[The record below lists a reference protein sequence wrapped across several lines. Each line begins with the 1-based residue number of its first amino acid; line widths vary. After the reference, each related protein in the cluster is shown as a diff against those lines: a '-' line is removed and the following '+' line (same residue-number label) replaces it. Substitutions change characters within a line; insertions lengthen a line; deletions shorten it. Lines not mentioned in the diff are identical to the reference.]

1 MNANRTKILSTA
13 ALIAI
18 LFIQIFWMWNTYNI
32 NARQLGKE
40 CDEIL
45 EEAIALELDKTNRCD
60 SFFESG
66 DTVAN
71 SNIYNSTL
79 SLYDAIYKKSH
90 QDANIDTLTIIADSI
105 IKAKKSPFRIAI
117 NKVNMKTGKVMEGK
131 NINSNIFPFLEEVKT
146 NILPVRL
153 DNSVGFQM
161 TITNGSI
168 YIFSHNWVLLLI
180 SILISIVIILSII
193 DQINYINEQE
203 RVRLLRE
210 DFSYA
215 MVHDMK
221 SPLTSII
228 MGTRYLHSG
237 VLEKKPEIKEKYFAI
252 VEDEAQHL
260 LALINRLLTISKLE
274 HGKLTIR
281 KTEVDLEEMIADVA
295 DKYEAKSSK
304 PIHITTDIAC
314 STALADEEYLKEA
327 ISNMVDNATKYSKD
341 EINIKISTS
350 EDDHHIYIKV
360 YDEGIG
366 IAKSEL
372 KTIFNRY
379 ERAAEHEKNPQKT
392 RGGFG
397 IGLNY
402 VLQVIQA
409 HGGKISVKSE
419 KGKYSEFTISL
430 PKYLTIKTLAQM
442 AL

>member
-1 MNANRTKILSTA
+1 MKTIRTKVLSII
-13 ALIAI
+13 ALIAV
-18 LFIQIFWMWNTYNI
+18 LFMLLFWMLNT
-32 NARQLGKE
+32 
-40 CDEIL
+40 
-45 EEAIALELDKTNRCD
+45 
-60 SFFESG
+60 FEM
-66 DTVAN
+66 TVHQMGYDD
-71 SNIYNSTL
+71 IWTL
-79 SLYDAIYKKSH
+79 SP
-90 QDANIDTLTIIADSI
+90 NV
-105 IKAKKSPFRIAI
+105 RIEA
-117 NKVNMKTGKVMEGK
+117 
-131 NINSNIFPFLEEVKT
+131 
-146 NILPVRL
+146 
-153 DNSVGFQM
+153 
-161 TITNGSI
+161 
-168 YIFSHNWVLLLI
+168 LLI
-180 SILISIVIILSII
+180 AFEQSKITLFSSILTTMVIVLSII
-193 DQINYINEQE
+193 DQINYIDEQE
-203 RVRLLRE
+203 RVKLLRE

-237 VLEKKPEIKEKYFAI
+237 VLEKKPDIKEKYFTI

-274 HGKLTIR
+274 HGKLTIH
-281 KTEVDLEEMIADVA
+281 KAEVDLASMITDVT

-304 PIHITTDIAC
+304 PIHITTHIAC
-314 STALADEEYLKEA
+314 STVLADEEYLKEA
-327 ISNMVDNATKYSKD
+327 ISNIVDNATKYSKD
-341 EINIKISTS
+341 EINIQISTF
-350 EDDHHIYIKV
+350 EDEKHIYIKV

-379 ERAAEHEKNPQKT
+379 ERATEHEKNPQKT

-430 PKYLTIKTLAQM
+430 PK
-442 AL
+442 

>member
-18 LFIQIFWMWNTYNI
+18 LLIQMFWMWNTYNI
-32 NARQLGKE
+32 NARKLGKE

-117 NKVNMKTGKVMEGK
+117 NKVNMKTGKVIEGK

-153 DNSVGFQM
+153 DYSVGFQM

-168 YIFSHNWVLLLI
+168 YIIRHNWVLLLI
-180 SILISIVIILSII
+180 SILISIVIILSLI
-193 DQINYINEQE
+193 DQINYIDEQE

-228 MGTRYLHSG
+228 MGTKYLHSG
-237 VLEKKPEIKEKYFAI
+237 VLEKKPEIKEKYFCI

-274 HGKLTIR
+274 HGKLHIQ
-281 KTEVDLEEMIADVA
+281 KAEVNLEAMIEDVV
-295 DKYEAKSSK
+295 DKYKAKSAK
-304 PIHITTDIAC
+304 PIHITTRFGAT
-314 STALADEEYLKEA
+314 STLADEEYLKEA
-327 ISNMVDNATKYSKD
+327 ISNLVDNATKYSKE
-341 EINIKISTS
+341 EINIEISTL
-350 EDDHHIYIKV
+350 EDDRNVYIKV
-360 YDEGIG
+360 FDEGIG

-372 KTIFNRY
+372 KTIFNRF
-379 ERAAEHEKNPQKT
+379 ERAAEHEKNARKT

-402 VLQVIQA
+402 VLQVINA

-419 KGKYSEFTISL
+419 KDKWSEFTISL
-430 PKYLTIKTLAQM
+430 PK
-442 AL
+442 

>member
-18 LFIQIFWMWNTYNI
+18 LLIQMFWMWNTYNI

-40 CDEIL
+40 YDEIL
-45 EEAIALELDKTNRCD
+45 KKTIALELDKTNRCD

-66 DTVAN
+66 DTVAY

-105 IKAKKSPFRIAI
+105 IKAEKLPFRIDI
-117 NKVNMKTGKVMEGK
+117 NKVNMKTGKVIEGK

-153 DNSVGFQM
+153 DYSVGFQM

-168 YIFSHNWVLLLI
+168 YIIRHNWVLLLI
-180 SILISIVIILSII
+180 SILISIVIILSLI
-193 DQINYINEQE
+193 DQINYIDEQE

-228 MGTRYLHSG
+228 MGTKYLHSG
-237 VLEKKPEIKEKYFAI
+237 VLEKKPEIKEKYFCI

-274 HGKLTIR
+274 HGKLHIQ
-281 KTEVDLEEMIADVA
+281 KAEVNLETMIDDVA
-295 DKYEAKSSK
+295 DKYKAKSAK
-304 PIHITTDIAC
+304 PIHITTHIRAT
-314 STALADEEYLKEA
+314 TALADEEYLKEA
-327 ISNMVDNATKYSKD
+327 ISNLVDNATKYSKE
-341 EINIKISTS
+341 EINIQISTL
-350 EDDHHIYIKV
+350 ENDKNVYINV
-360 YDEGIG
+360 FDEGIG

-372 KTIFNRY
+372 KTIFNRF
-379 ERAAEHEKNPQKT
+379 ERAAEHERDARKT

-402 VLQVIQA
+402 VLQVINA

-419 KGKYSEFTISL
+419 KDKWSEFTISL
-430 PKYLTIKTLAQM
+430 PKY
-442 AL
+442 

>member
-18 LFIQIFWMWNTYNI
+18 LLIQMCWMWNTYNI
-32 NARQLGKE
+32 NARKLGKE

-117 NKVNMKTGKVMEGK
+117 NKVNMKTGKVIEGK

-153 DNSVGFQM
+153 DYSVGFQM

-168 YIFSHNWVLLLI
+168 YIIRHNWVLLLI
-180 SILISIVIILSII
+180 SILISIVIILSLI
-193 DQINYINEQE
+193 DQINYIDEQE

-228 MGTRYLHSG
+228 MGTKYLHSG
-237 VLEKKPEIKEKYFAI
+237 VLEKKPEMKEKYFCI

-274 HGKLTIR
+274 HGKLHIQ
-281 KTEVDLEEMIADVA
+281 KAEVNLETMIEDVV
-295 DKYEAKSSK
+295 DKYKAKSAK
-304 PIHITTDIAC
+304 PIHITTRFGTT
-314 STALADEEYLKEA
+314 SALADEEYLKEA
-327 ISNMVDNATKYSKD
+327 ISNLVDNATKYSKE
-341 EINIKISTS
+341 EINIQISTL
-350 EDDHHIYIKV
+350 ENDKNVYINV
-360 YDEGIG
+360 FDEGIG

-372 KTIFNRY
+372 KTIFNRF
-379 ERAAEHEKNPQKT
+379 ERAAEHERDARKT

-402 VLQVIQA
+402 VLQVINA
-409 HGGKISVKSE
+409 HGGRISVKSE
-419 KGKYSEFTISL
+419 KDKWSEFTISL
-430 PKYLTIKTLAQM
+430 PKY
-442 AL
+442 

>member
-18 LFIQIFWMWNTYNI
+18 LLIQMFWMWNTYNI
-32 NARQLGKE
+32 NARKLGKE

-105 IKAKKSPFRIAI
+105 IKAEKSPFRIAI
-117 NKVNMKTGKVMEGK
+117 NKVNMKTGKVIEGK

-153 DNSVGFQM
+153 DYSVGFQM

-168 YIFSHNWVLLLI
+168 YIIRHNWVLLLI
-180 SILISIVIILSII
+180 SILISIVIILSLI
-193 DQINYINEQE
+193 DQINYIDEQE

-228 MGTRYLHSG
+228 MGTKYLHSG
-237 VLEKKPEIKEKYFAI
+237 VLEKKPEMKEKYFCI

-274 HGKLTIR
+274 HGKLHIQ
-281 KTEVDLEEMIADVA
+281 KAEVNLETMIDDVA
-295 DKYEAKSSK
+295 DKYKAKSAK
-304 PIHITTDIAC
+304 PIHITTHIRAT
-314 STALADEEYLKEA
+314 TALADEEYLKEA
-327 ISNMVDNATKYSKD
+327 ISNLVDNATKYSKE
-341 EINIKISTS
+341 EINIQISTL
-350 EDDHHIYIKV
+350 ENDKNVYIKV
-360 YDEGIG
+360 FDEGIG
-366 IAKSEL
+366 IAKSEQ
-372 KTIFNRY
+372 KNIFNRF
-379 ERAAEHEKNPQKT
+379 ERAAEHERDARKT

-402 VLQVIQA
+402 VLQVINA
-409 HGGKISVKSE
+409 HGGRISVKSE
-419 KGKYSEFTISL
+419 KDKWSEFTISL
-430 PKYLTIKTLAQM
+430 PKY
-442 AL
+442 

>member
-18 LFIQIFWMWNTYNI
+18 LLIQMFWMWNTYNI

-40 CDEIL
+40 YDEIL
-45 EEAIALELDKTNRCD
+45 KKTIALELDKTNRCD

-66 DTVAN
+66 DTVAY

-105 IKAKKSPFRIAI
+105 IKAEKLTFRIAI
-117 NKVNMKTGKVMEGK
+117 NKVNMKTGKVIEGK

-153 DNSVGFQM
+153 DYSVGFQM

-168 YIFSHNWVLLLI
+168 YIIRHNWVLLLI
-180 SILISIVIILSII
+180 SILISIVIILSLI
-193 DQINYINEQE
+193 DQINYIDEQE

-228 MGTRYLHSG
+228 MGTKYLHSG
-237 VLEKKPEIKEKYFAI
+237 VLEKKPEMKEKYFCI

-274 HGKLTIR
+274 HGKLHIQ
-281 KTEVDLEEMIADVA
+281 KAEVNLEAMIEDVV
-295 DKYEAKSSK
+295 DKYKAKSAK
-304 PIHITTDIAC
+304 PIHITTRFGAT
-314 STALADEEYLKEA
+314 SALADEEYLKEA
-327 ISNMVDNATKYSKD
+327 ISNLVDNATKYSKE
-341 EINIKISTS
+341 EINIQISTL
-350 EDDHHIYIKV
+350 EDDKNVYIKV
-360 YDEGIG
+360 FDEGIG

-372 KTIFNRY
+372 KTIFNRF
-379 ERAAEHEKNPQKT
+379 ERAAEHEKDARKT

-402 VLQVIQA
+402 VLQVINA

-419 KGKYSEFTISL
+419 KDKWSEFTISL
-430 PKYLTIKTLAQM
+430 PK
-442 AL
+442 

>member
-1 MNANRTKILSTA
+1 MNANRTKILSTT

-18 LFIQIFWMWNTYNI
+18 LLIQMFWMWNTYNI

-40 CDEIL
+40 CNEIL
-45 EEAIALELDKTNRCD
+45 EKAIALELDKTNRCD

-66 DTVAN
+66 DTIAS
-71 SNIYNSTL
+71 SNIYNPTL

-90 QDANIDTLTIIADSI
+90 QDANTDILTNIADSI
-105 IKAKKSPFRIAI
+105 FKAEKLPFRAAI

-146 NILPVRL
+146 NIQPVRL

-168 YIFSHNWVLLLI
+168 YIFRHNWVLLLI
-180 SILISIVIILSII
+180 SILISIVIILSLI
-193 DQINYINEQE
+193 DQINYIDEQE

-228 MGTRYLHSG
+228 MGTKYLHSG
-237 VLEKKPEIKEKYFAI
+237 VLEKKPEMKEKYFCI

-274 HGKLTIR
+274 HGKLHIQ
-281 KTEVDLEEMIADVA
+281 KAEVNLETMIEDVV
-295 DKYEAKSSK
+295 DKYKAKSAK
-304 PIHITTDIAC
+304 PIHITTRFGTT
-314 STALADEEYLKEA
+314 SALADEEYLKEA
-327 ISNMVDNATKYSKD
+327 ISNLVDNATKYSKE
-341 EINIKISTS
+341 EINIQISTL
-350 EDDHHIYIKV
+350 ENDKNVYIKV
-360 YDEGIG
+360 FDEGIG

-372 KTIFNRY
+372 KTIFNRF
-379 ERAAEHEKNPQKT
+379 ERAAEHERDARKT

-402 VLQVIQA
+402 VLQVINA
-409 HGGKISVKSE
+409 HGGRISVKSE
-419 KGKYSEFTISL
+419 KDKWSEFTISL
-430 PKYLTIKTLAQM
+430 PKY
-442 AL
+442 

>member
-18 LFIQIFWMWNTYNI
+18 LLIQMFWMWNTYNI

-40 CDEIL
+40 YDEIL
-45 EEAIALELDKTNRCD
+45 KKTIALELDKTNRCD

-117 NKVNMKTGKVMEGK
+117 NKVNMKTGKVIEGK

-153 DNSVGFQM
+153 DYSVGFQM

-168 YIFSHNWVLLLI
+168 YIIRHNWVLLLI
-180 SILISIVIILSII
+180 SILISIVIILSLI
-193 DQINYINEQE
+193 DQINYIDEQE

-228 MGTRYLHSG
+228 MGTKYLHSG
-237 VLEKKPEIKEKYFAI
+237 VLEKKPEMKEKYFCI

-274 HGKLTIR
+274 HGKLHIQ
-281 KTEVDLEEMIADVA
+281 KAEVNLETMIDDVA
-295 DKYEAKSSK
+295 DKYKAKSAK
-304 PIHITTDIAC
+304 PIHITTHIRAT
-314 STALADEEYLKEA
+314 TALADEEYLKEA
-327 ISNMVDNATKYSKD
+327 ISNLVDNATKYSKE
-341 EINIKISTS
+341 EINIQISTL
-350 EDDHHIYIKV
+350 ENDKNVYINV
-360 YDEGIG
+360 FDEGIG

-372 KTIFNRY
+372 KTIFNRF
-379 ERAAEHEKNPQKT
+379 ERAAEHERDARKT

-402 VLQVIQA
+402 VLQVINA

-419 KGKYSEFTISL
+419 KDKWSEFTISL
-430 PKYLTIKTLAQM
+430 PKY
-442 AL
+442 

>member
-1 MNANRTKILSTA
+1 MKINRAKILSTT
-13 ALIAI
+13 ALIAV
-18 LFIQIFWMWNTYNI
+18 LVMQLFWMWNTFEMTVHQMGYASI
-32 NARQLGKE
+32 WGLTPNAR
-40 CDEIL
+40 I
-45 EEAIALELDKTNRCD
+45 EALLSAFMQSR
-60 SFFESG
+60 F
-66 DTVAN
+66 TVF
-71 SNIYNSTL
+71 T
-79 SLYDAIYKKSH
+79 
-90 QDANIDTLTIIADSI
+90 
-105 IKAKKSPFRIAI
+105 
-117 NKVNMKTGKVMEGK
+117 
-131 NINSNIFPFLEEVKT
+131 
-146 NILPVRL
+146 
-153 DNSVGFQM
+153 
-161 TITNGSI
+161 
-168 YIFSHNWVLLLI
+168 
-180 SILISIVIILSII
+180 SILTTIVIILSII
-193 DQINYINEQE
+193 DQINYIDEQE
-203 RVRLLRE
+203 RIRLLRE

-237 VLEKKPEIKEKYFAI
+237 VLEKKPEIKEKYFTI

-260 LALINRLLTISKLE
+260 LVLINRLLTISKLE

>member
-18 LFIQIFWMWNTYNI
+18 LLIQMFWMWNTYNI

-40 CDEIL
+40 YDEIL
-45 EEAIALELDKTNRCD
+45 KKTIALELDKTNRCD

-66 DTVAN
+66 DTVAY

-105 IKAKKSPFRIAI
+105 IKAEKLPFRIDI
-117 NKVNMKTGKVMEGK
+117 NKVNMKTGKVIEGK

-153 DNSVGFQM
+153 DHSVGFQM

-168 YIFSHNWVLLLI
+168 YIIRHNWVLLLI
-180 SILISIVIILSII
+180 SILISIVIILSLI
-193 DQINYINEQE
+193 DQINYIDEQE

-228 MGTRYLHSG
+228 MGTKYLHSG
-237 VLEKKPEIKEKYFAI
+237 VLEKKPEMKEKYFCI

-274 HGKLTIR
+274 HGKLHIQ
-281 KTEVDLEEMIADVA
+281 KAEVNLETMIEDVV
-295 DKYEAKSSK
+295 DKYKAKSAK
-304 PIHITTDIAC
+304 PIHITTRFGTT
-314 STALADEEYLKEA
+314 SALADEEYLKEA
-327 ISNMVDNATKYSKD
+327 ISNLVDNATKYSKE
-341 EINIKISTS
+341 EINIQISTL
-350 EDDHHIYIKV
+350 ENDKNVDIKV
-360 YDEGIG
+360 FDEGIG

-372 KTIFNRY
+372 KNIFNRF
-379 ERAAEHEKNPQKT
+379 ERAAEHERDARKT

-402 VLQVIQA
+402 VLQVINA

-419 KGKYSEFTISL
+419 KDKWSEFTISL
-430 PKYLTIKTLAQM
+430 PKY
-442 AL
+442 

>member
-18 LFIQIFWMWNTYNI
+18 LLIQMFWMWNTYNI

-40 CDEIL
+40 YDEIL
-45 EEAIALELDKTNRCD
+45 KKTIALELDKTNRCD

-66 DTVAN
+66 DTVAY

-105 IKAKKSPFRIAI
+105 IKAEKLPFRIDI
-117 NKVNMKTGKVMEGK
+117 NKVNMKTGQVIEGK

-153 DNSVGFQM
+153 DHSVGFQM

-168 YIFSHNWVLLLI
+168 YIIRHNWVLLLI
-180 SILISIVIILSII
+180 SILISIVIILSLI
-193 DQINYINEQE
+193 DQINYIDEQE

-228 MGTRYLHSG
+228 MGTKYLHSG
-237 VLEKKPEIKEKYFAI
+237 VLEKKPEIKEKYFCI

-274 HGKLTIR
+274 HGKLHIQ
-281 KTEVDLEEMIADVA
+281 KAEVNLETMIDDVA
-295 DKYEAKSSK
+295 DKYKAKSAK
-304 PIHITTDIAC
+304 PIHITTHIRTT
-314 STALADEEYLKEA
+314 TALADEEYLKEA
-327 ISNMVDNATKYSKD
+327 ISNLVDNATKYSKE
-341 EINIKISTS
+341 EINIQISTL
-350 EDDHHIYIKV
+350 ENDKNVYIKV
-360 YDEGIG
+360 FDEGIG

-372 KTIFNRY
+372 KTIFNRF
-379 ERAAEHEKNPQKT
+379 ERAAEHERDARKT

-402 VLQVIQA
+402 VLQVINA

-419 KGKYSEFTISL
+419 KDKWSEFTISL
-430 PKYLTIKTLAQM
+430 PKY
-442 AL
+442 

>member
-18 LFIQIFWMWNTYNI
+18 LLIQMFWMWNTYNI
-32 NARQLGKE
+32 NARKLGKE

-117 NKVNMKTGKVMEGK
+117 NKVNMKTGKVIEGK

-153 DNSVGFQM
+153 DYSVGFQM

-168 YIFSHNWVLLLI
+168 YIIRHNWVLLLI
-180 SILISIVIILSII
+180 SILISIVIILSLI
-193 DQINYINEQE
+193 DQINYIDEQE

-228 MGTRYLHSG
+228 MGTKYLHSG
-237 VLEKKPEIKEKYFAI
+237 VLEKKPEMKEKYFCI

-274 HGKLTIR
+274 HGKLHIQ
-281 KTEVDLEEMIADVA
+281 KAEVNLETMIEDLV
-295 DKYEAKSSK
+295 DKYKAKSAK
-304 PIHITTDIAC
+304 PIHITTRFGAT
-314 STALADEEYLKEA
+314 SALADEEYLKEA
-327 ISNMVDNATKYSKD
+327 ISNLVDNATKYSKE
-341 EINIKISTS
+341 EINIEISTL
-350 EDDHHIYIKV
+350 EDDRNVYIKV
-360 YDEGIG
+360 FDEGIG

-372 KTIFNRY
+372 KTIFNRF
-379 ERAAEHEKNPQKT
+379 ERAAEHEKDARKT

-402 VLQVIQA
+402 VLQVINA
-409 HGGKISVKSE
+409 HSGKISVKSE
-419 KGKYSEFTISL
+419 KDKWSEFTISL
-430 PKYLTIKTLAQM
+430 PK
-442 AL
+442 

>member
-18 LFIQIFWMWNTYNI
+18 LLIQMFWMWNTYNI

-40 CDEIL
+40 YDEIL
-45 EEAIALELDKTNRCD
+45 KKTIALELDKTNRCD

-105 IKAKKSPFRIAI
+105 IKAEKLPFRIDI
-117 NKVNMKTGKVMEGK
+117 NKVNMKTGKVIEGK

-153 DNSVGFQM
+153 DYSVGFQM

-168 YIFSHNWVLLLI
+168 YIIRHNWVLLLI
-180 SILISIVIILSII
+180 SILISIVIILSLI
-193 DQINYINEQE
+193 DQINYIDEQE

-228 MGTRYLHSG
+228 MGTKYLHSG
-237 VLEKKPEIKEKYFAI
+237 VLEKKPEIKEKYFCI

-274 HGKLTIR
+274 HGKLHIQ
-281 KTEVDLEEMIADVA
+281 KAEVNLETMIDDVA
-295 DKYEAKSSK
+295 DKYKAKSAK
-304 PIHITTDIAC
+304 PIHITTHIRAT
-314 STALADEEYLKEA
+314 TALADEEYLKEA
-327 ISNMVDNATKYSKD
+327 ISNLVDNATKYSKE
-341 EINIKISTS
+341 EINIQISTL
-350 EDDHHIYIKV
+350 ENDKNVYINV
-360 YDEGIG
+360 FDEGIG

-372 KTIFNRY
+372 KNIFNRF
-379 ERAAEHEKNPQKT
+379 ERAAEHERDARKT

-402 VLQVIQA
+402 VLQVINA

-419 KGKYSEFTISL
+419 KDKWSEFTISL
-430 PKYLTIKTLAQM
+430 PKY
-442 AL
+442 

>member
-18 LFIQIFWMWNTYNI
+18 LLIQMFWMWNTYNI

-40 CDEIL
+40 YDEIL
-45 EEAIALELDKTNRCD
+45 KKTIALELDKTNRCD

-105 IKAKKSPFRIAI
+105 IKAEKLPFRIDI
-117 NKVNMKTGKVMEGK
+117 NKVNMKTGKVIEGK

-153 DNSVGFQM
+153 DYSVGFQM

-168 YIFSHNWVLLLI
+168 YIIRHNWVLLLI
-180 SILISIVIILSII
+180 SILISIVIILSLI
-193 DQINYINEQE
+193 DQINYIDEQE

-228 MGTRYLHSG
+228 MGTKYLHSG
-237 VLEKKPEIKEKYFAI
+237 VLEKKPEMKEKYFCI

-274 HGKLTIR
+274 HGKLHIQ
-281 KTEVDLEEMIADVA
+281 KAEVNLETMIEDVV
-295 DKYEAKSSK
+295 DKYKAKSAK
-304 PIHITTDIAC
+304 PIHIITRFGAT
-314 STALADEEYLKEA
+314 SALADEEYLKEA
-327 ISNMVDNATKYSKD
+327 ISNLVDNATKYSKE
-341 EINIKISTS
+341 EINIEISTL
-350 EDDHHIYIKV
+350 EDDRNVYIKV
-360 YDEGIG
+360 FDEGIG
-366 IAKSEL
+366 IAKNEL
-372 KTIFNRY
+372 KTIFNRF
-379 ERAAEHEKNPQKT
+379 ERAAEHEKDARKT

-402 VLQVIQA
+402 VLQVINA

-419 KGKYSEFTISL
+419 KDKWSEFTISL
-430 PKYLTIKTLAQM
+430 PK
-442 AL
+442 

>member
-1 MNANRTKILSTA
+1 MNANRTKILSTT

-40 CDEIL
+40 CNEIL
-45 EEAIALELDKTNRCD
+45 EKAIALELDKTNRCD

-66 DTVAN
+66 DTIAS
-71 SNIYNSTL
+71 SNIYNPTL

-90 QDANIDTLTIIADSI
+90 QDANTDILTNIADSI
-105 IKAKKSPFRIAI
+105 FKAEKLPFRAAI

-180 SILISIVIILSII
+180 SILISIVIILSLI
-193 DQINYINEQE
+193 DQINYIDEQE

-228 MGTRYLHSG
+228 MGTKYLHSG
-237 VLEKKPEIKEKYFAI
+237 VLEKKPEIKEKYFCI

-274 HGKLTIR
+274 HGKLHIQ
-281 KTEVDLEEMIADVA
+281 KAEVNLETMIDDVA
-295 DKYEAKSSK
+295 DKYKAKSAK
-304 PIHITTDIAC
+304 PIHITTHIRAT
-314 STALADEEYLKEA
+314 SALADEEYLKEA
-327 ISNMVDNATKYSKD
+327 ISNLVDNATKYSKE
-341 EINIKISTS
+341 EINIQISTL
-350 EDDHHIYIKV
+350 ENDKNVYIKV
-360 YDEGIG
+360 FDEGIG

-372 KTIFNRY
+372 KTIFNRF
-379 ERAAEHEKNPQKT
+379 ERAAEHEKDARKT

-402 VLQVIQA
+402 VLQVINA

-419 KGKYSEFTISL
+419 KDKWSEFTISL
-430 PKYLTIKTLAQM
+430 PKY
-442 AL
+442 

>member
-1 MNANRTKILSTA
+1 MNANRTKILSTT

-66 DTVAN
+66 DTVAY

-117 NKVNMKTGKVMEGK
+117 NKVNMKTGKVIEGK

-153 DNSVGFQM
+153 DYSVGFQM

-168 YIFSHNWVLLLI
+168 YIIRHNWVLLLI
-180 SILISIVIILSII
+180 SILISIVIILSLI
-193 DQINYINEQE
+193 DQINYIDEQE

-228 MGTRYLHSG
+228 MGTKYLHSG
-237 VLEKKPEIKEKYFAI
+237 VLEKKPEMKEKYFCI

-274 HGKLTIR
+274 HGKLHIQ
-281 KTEVDLEEMIADVA
+281 KAEVNLETMIDDVA
-295 DKYEAKSSK
+295 DKYKAKSAK
-304 PIHITTDIAC
+304 PIHITTHIRAT
-314 STALADEEYLKEA
+314 TALADEEYLKEA
-327 ISNMVDNATKYSKD
+327 ISNLLDNATKYSKE
-341 EINIKISTS
+341 EINIQISTL
-350 EDDHHIYIKV
+350 ENDKNVYINV
-360 YDEGIG
+360 FDEGIG

-372 KTIFNRY
+372 KTIFNRF
-379 ERAAEHEKNPQKT
+379 ERAAEHERDARKT

-402 VLQVIQA
+402 VLQVINA
-409 HGGKISVKSE
+409 HGGRISVKSE
-419 KGKYSEFTISL
+419 KDKWSEFTISL
-430 PKYLTIKTLAQM
+430 PKY
-442 AL
+442 

>member
-18 LFIQIFWMWNTYNI
+18 LLIQMFWMWNTYNI

-40 CDEIL
+40 YDEIL
-45 EEAIALELDKTNRCD
+45 KKTIALELDKTNRCD

-66 DTVAN
+66 DTVAY

-105 IKAKKSPFRIAI
+105 IKAEKLPFRIDI
-117 NKVNMKTGKVMEGK
+117 NKVNMKTGKVIEGK

-153 DNSVGFQM
+153 DYSVGFQM

-168 YIFSHNWVLLLI
+168 YIIRHNWVLLLI
-180 SILISIVIILSII
+180 SILISIVIILSLI
-193 DQINYINEQE
+193 DQINYIDEQE

-228 MGTRYLHSG
+228 MGTKYLHSG
-237 VLEKKPEIKEKYFAI
+237 VLEKKPEIKEKYFCI

-274 HGKLTIR
+274 HGKLHIQ
-281 KTEVDLEEMIADVA
+281 KAEVNLETMIDDVA
-295 DKYEAKSSK
+295 DKYKAKSAK
-304 PIHITTDIAC
+304 PIHITTHIRTT
-314 STALADEEYLKEA
+314 TALADEEYLKEA
-327 ISNMVDNATKYSKD
+327 ISNLVENATKYSTE
-341 EINIKISTS
+341 EINIQISTL
-350 EDDHHIYIKV
+350 ENDKNVYIKV
-360 YDEGIG
+360 FDEGIG

-372 KTIFNRY
+372 KTIFNRF
-379 ERAAEHEKNPQKT
+379 ERAAEHERDARKT

-402 VLQVIQA
+402 VLQVINA

-419 KGKYSEFTISL
+419 KDKWSEFTISL
-430 PKYLTIKTLAQM
+430 PKY
-442 AL
+442 

>member
-18 LFIQIFWMWNTYNI
+18 LLIQMFWMWNTYNI

-40 CDEIL
+40 YDEIL
-45 EEAIALELDKTNRCD
+45 KKTIALELDKTNRCD

-66 DTVAN
+66 DTVAY

-105 IKAKKSPFRIAI
+105 IKAEKLPFRIDI
-117 NKVNMKTGKVMEGK
+117 NKVNMKTGKVIEGK

-153 DNSVGFQM
+153 DYSVGFQM

-168 YIFSHNWVLLLI
+168 YIIRHNWVLLLI
-180 SILISIVIILSII
+180 SILISIVIILSLI
-193 DQINYINEQE
+193 DQINYIDEQE

-228 MGTRYLHSG
+228 MGTKYLHSG
-237 VLEKKPEIKEKYFAI
+237 VLEKKPEIKEKYFCI

-274 HGKLTIR
+274 HGKLHIQ
-281 KTEVDLEEMIADVA
+281 KAEVNLETMIDDVA
-295 DKYEAKSSK
+295 DKYKAKSAK
-304 PIHITTDIAC
+304 PIHITTHIRTT
-314 STALADEEYLKEA
+314 TALADEEYLKEA
-327 ISNMVDNATKYSKD
+327 ISNLVDNATKYSKE
-341 EINIKISTS
+341 EINIQISTL
-350 EDDHHIYIKV
+350 ENDKNVYIKV
-360 YDEGIG
+360 FDEGIG

-372 KTIFNRY
+372 KTIFNRF
-379 ERAAEHEKNPQKT
+379 ERAAEHERDARKT

-402 VLQVIQA
+402 VLQVINA

-419 KGKYSEFTISL
+419 KDKWSEFTISL
-430 PKYLTIKTLAQM
+430 PKY
-442 AL
+442 

>member
-1 MNANRTKILSTA
+1 MKTNRAKALSTT
-13 ALIAI
+13 ALIAVLI
-18 LFIQIFWMWNTYNI
+18 MQLFWMWNTFEMTVHQMGFASIWNLTP
-32 NARQLGKE
+32 NAR
-40 CDEIL
+40 I
-45 EEAIALELDKTNRCD
+45 EALLSAFMQSR
-60 SFFESG
+60 F
-66 DTVAN
+66 TVF
-71 SNIYNSTL
+71 T
-79 SLYDAIYKKSH
+79 
-90 QDANIDTLTIIADSI
+90 
-105 IKAKKSPFRIAI
+105 
-117 NKVNMKTGKVMEGK
+117 
-131 NINSNIFPFLEEVKT
+131 
-146 NILPVRL
+146 
-153 DNSVGFQM
+153 
-161 TITNGSI
+161 
-168 YIFSHNWVLLLI
+168 
-180 SILISIVIILSII
+180 SILTTIVIILSII
-193 DQINYINEQE
+193 DQINYIDEQE
-203 RVRLLRE
+203 RIKLLRE

-237 VLEKKPEIKEKYFAI
+237 VLEKKPDIKEKYFTI

-274 HGKLTIR
+274 HGKLTIH
-281 KTEVDLEEMIADVA
+281 KAEVDLASMIADVT

-304 PIHITTDIAC
+304 PIHITTHIAC
-314 STALADEEYLKEA
+314 STVLADEEYLKEA

-341 EINIKISTS
+341 EINIQISTF
-350 EDDHHIYIKV
+350 EDEKHIYIKV

-379 ERAAEHEKNPQKT
+379 ERATEHEKNPQKT

-430 PKYLTIKTLAQM
+430 PK
-442 AL
+442 

>member
-1 MNANRTKILSTA
+1 MKINRAKILSTT
-13 ALIAI
+13 ALIAV
-18 LFIQIFWMWNTYNI
+18 LVMQLFWMWNTFEMTVHQMGYASI
-32 NARQLGKE
+32 WGLTPNAR
-40 CDEIL
+40 I
-45 EEAIALELDKTNRCD
+45 EALLSAFMQSR
-60 SFFESG
+60 F
-66 DTVAN
+66 TVF
-71 SNIYNSTL
+71 T
-79 SLYDAIYKKSH
+79 
-90 QDANIDTLTIIADSI
+90 
-105 IKAKKSPFRIAI
+105 
-117 NKVNMKTGKVMEGK
+117 
-131 NINSNIFPFLEEVKT
+131 
-146 NILPVRL
+146 
-153 DNSVGFQM
+153 
-161 TITNGSI
+161 
-168 YIFSHNWVLLLI
+168 
-180 SILISIVIILSII
+180 SILTTIVIILSII
-193 DQINYINEQE
+193 DQINYIDEQE
-203 RVRLLRE
+203 RIRLLRE

-237 VLEKKPEIKEKYFAI
+237 VLEKKPEIKEKYFTI

-260 LALINRLLTISKLE
+260 LALINRLFTISKLE

>member
-1 MNANRTKILSTA
+1 MKTIRTKVLSII
-13 ALIAI
+13 ALIAV
-18 LFIQIFWMWNTYNI
+18 LFMLLFWMLNT
-32 NARQLGKE
+32 
-40 CDEIL
+40 
-45 EEAIALELDKTNRCD
+45 
-60 SFFESG
+60 FEM
-66 DTVAN
+66 TVHQMGYDD
-71 SNIYNSTL
+71 IWTL
-79 SLYDAIYKKSH
+79 SP
-90 QDANIDTLTIIADSI
+90 NV
-105 IKAKKSPFRIAI
+105 RIEA
-117 NKVNMKTGKVMEGK
+117 
-131 NINSNIFPFLEEVKT
+131 
-146 NILPVRL
+146 
-153 DNSVGFQM
+153 
-161 TITNGSI
+161 
-168 YIFSHNWVLLLI
+168 LLI
-180 SILISIVIILSII
+180 AFEQSKITLFSSILTTMVIVLSII
-193 DQINYINEQE
+193 DQINYIDEQE
-203 RVRLLRE
+203 RVKLLRE

-237 VLEKKPEIKEKYFAI
+237 VLERKPDIKEKYFTI

-274 HGKLTIR
+274 HGKLTIH
-281 KTEVDLEEMIADVA
+281 KAKVDLASMIADVT

-304 PIHITTDIAC
+304 PIHITTHIAC
-314 STALADEEYLKEA
+314 STVLADEEYLKEA

-341 EINIKISTS
+341 EINIQISTF
-350 EDDHHIYIKV
+350 EDEKHIYIKV

-379 ERAAEHEKNPQKT
+379 ERATEHEKNPKKT

-430 PKYLTIKTLAQM
+430 PK
-442 AL
+442 

>member
-18 LFIQIFWMWNTYNI
+18 LLIQMFWMWNTYNI

-146 NILPVRL
+146 NIQPVRL
-153 DNSVGFQM
+153 DYSVGFQM

-180 SILISIVIILSII
+180 SILISIVIILSLI
-193 DQINYINEQE
+193 DQINYIDEQE

-228 MGTRYLHSG
+228 MGTKYLHSG
-237 VLEKKPEIKEKYFAI
+237 VLEKKPEMKEKYFCI

-274 HGKLTIR
+274 HGKLHIQ
-281 KTEVDLEEMIADVA
+281 KAEVNLETMIDDVA
-295 DKYEAKSSK
+295 DKYKAKSAK
-304 PIHITTDIAC
+304 PIHITTHIRAT
-314 STALADEEYLKEA
+314 TALADEEYLKEA
-327 ISNMVDNATKYSKD
+327 ISNLVDNATKYSKE
-341 EINIKISTS
+341 EINIQISTL
-350 EDDHHIYIKV
+350 ENDKNVYINV
-360 YDEGIG
+360 FDEGIG

-372 KTIFNRY
+372 KNIFNRF
-379 ERAAEHEKNPQKT
+379 ERAAEHERDARKT

-402 VLQVIQA
+402 VLQVINA
-409 HGGKISVKSE
+409 HGGRISVKSE
-419 KGKYSEFTISL
+419 KDKWSEFTISL
-430 PKYLTIKTLAQM
+430 PKY
-442 AL
+442 

>member
-18 LFIQIFWMWNTYNI
+18 LLIQMFWMWNTYNI

-40 CDEIL
+40 YDEIL
-45 EEAIALELDKTNRCD
+45 KKTIALELDKTNRCD

-66 DTVAN
+66 DTVAY

-105 IKAKKSPFRIAI
+105 IKAEKLPFRIDI
-117 NKVNMKTGKVMEGK
+117 NKVNMKTGKVIEGK
-131 NINSNIFPFLEEVKT
+131 NINSNIFPFLEKVKT
-146 NILPVRL
+146 NIQPVRL

-168 YIFSHNWVLLLI
+168 YIFRHNWVLLLI
-180 SILISIVIILSII
+180 SILISIVIILSLI
-193 DQINYINEQE
+193 DQINYIDEQE

-228 MGTRYLHSG
+228 MGTKYLHSG
-237 VLEKKPEIKEKYFAI
+237 VLEKKPEMKEKYFCI

-274 HGKLTIR
+274 HGKLHIQ
-281 KTEVDLEEMIADVA
+281 KAEVNLETMIDDVA
-295 DKYEAKSSK
+295 DKYKAKSAK
-304 PIHITTDIAC
+304 PIHITTHIRTT
-314 STALADEEYLKEA
+314 TALADEEYLKEA
-327 ISNMVDNATKYSKD
+327 ISNLVDNATKYSKE
-341 EINIKISTS
+341 EINIQISTL
-350 EDDHHIYIKV
+350 ENDKNVYIKV
-360 YDEGIG
+360 FDEGIG

-372 KTIFNRY
+372 KTIFNRF
-379 ERAAEHEKNPQKT
+379 ERAAEHERDARKT

-402 VLQVIQA
+402 VLQVINA

-419 KGKYSEFTISL
+419 KDKWSEFTISL
-430 PKYLTIKTLAQM
+430 PKY
-442 AL
+442 

>member
-18 LFIQIFWMWNTYNI
+18 LLIQMFWMWNTYNI

-45 EEAIALELDKTNRCD
+45 KKAIALELDKTNRCD

-66 DTVAN
+66 DTIAY

-117 NKVNMKTGKVMEGK
+117 NKVNMKTGKVIEGK

-153 DNSVGFQM
+153 DYSVGFQM

-168 YIFSHNWVLLLI
+168 YIIRHNWVLLLI
-180 SILISIVIILSII
+180 SILISIVIILSLI
-193 DQINYINEQE
+193 DQINYIDEQE

-228 MGTRYLHSG
+228 MGTKYLHSG
-237 VLEKKPEIKEKYFAI
+237 VLEKKPEMKEKYFCI

-274 HGKLTIR
+274 HGKLHIQ
-281 KTEVDLEEMIADVA
+281 KAEVNLETMIEDVV
-295 DKYEAKSSK
+295 DKYKAKSAK
-304 PIHITTDIAC
+304 PIHITTRFGTT
-314 STALADEEYLKEA
+314 SALADEEYLKEA
-327 ISNMVDNATKYSKD
+327 ISNLVDNATKYSKE
-341 EINIKISTS
+341 EINIQISTL
-350 EDDHHIYIKV
+350 ENDKNVYINV
-360 YDEGIG
+360 FDEGIG

-372 KTIFNRY
+372 KTIFNRF
-379 ERAAEHEKNPQKT
+379 ERAAEHERDARKT

-402 VLQVIQA
+402 VLQVINA
-409 HGGKISVKSE
+409 HGGRISVKSE
-419 KGKYSEFTISL
+419 KDKWSEFTISL
-430 PKYLTIKTLAQM
+430 PKY
-442 AL
+442 

>member
-18 LFIQIFWMWNTYNI
+18 LLIQMFWMWNTYNI

-40 CDEIL
+40 YDEIL
-45 EEAIALELDKTNRCD
+45 KKTIALELDKTNRCD

-105 IKAKKSPFRIAI
+105 IKAEKFPFRIDI
-117 NKVNMKTGKVMEGK
+117 NKVNMKTGKVIEGK

-153 DNSVGFQM
+153 DYSVGFQM

-168 YIFSHNWVLLLI
+168 YIIRHNWVLLLI
-180 SILISIVIILSII
+180 SILISIVIILSLI
-193 DQINYINEQE
+193 DQINYIDEQE

-228 MGTRYLHSG
+228 MGTKYLHSG
-237 VLEKKPEIKEKYFAI
+237 VLEKKPEMKEKYFCI

-274 HGKLTIR
+274 HGKLHIQ
-281 KTEVDLEEMIADVA
+281 KAEVNLETMIDDVA
-295 DKYEAKSSK
+295 DKYKAKSAK
-304 PIHITTDIAC
+304 PIHITTHIRTT
-314 STALADEEYLKEA
+314 TALADEEYLKEA
-327 ISNMVDNATKYSKD
+327 ISNLLDNATKYSKE
-341 EINIKISTS
+341 EINIQISTL
-350 EDDHHIYIKV
+350 ENDKNVYINV
-360 YDEGIG
+360 FDEGIG

-372 KTIFNRY
+372 KNIFNRF
-379 ERAAEHEKNPQKT
+379 ERAAEHERDARKT

-402 VLQVIQA
+402 VLQVINA
-409 HGGKISVKSE
+409 HGGRISVKSE
-419 KGKYSEFTISL
+419 KDKWSEFTISL
-430 PKYLTIKTLAQM
+430 PKY
-442 AL
+442 

>member
-1 MNANRTKILSTA
+1 MNANRTKILSTT

-45 EEAIALELDKTNRCD
+45 EETIALELDKTNRCD

-105 IKAKKSPFRIAI
+105 IKAEKLPFRIDI
-117 NKVNMKTGKVMEGK
+117 NKVNMKTGKVIEGK

-153 DNSVGFQM
+153 DYSVGFQM

-168 YIFSHNWVLLLI
+168 YIIRHNWVLLLI
-180 SILISIVIILSII
+180 SILISIVIILSLI
-193 DQINYINEQE
+193 DQINYIDEQE

-228 MGTRYLHSG
+228 MGTKYLHSG
-237 VLEKKPEIKEKYFAI
+237 VLEKKPEMKEKYFCI

-274 HGKLTIR
+274 HGKLHIQ
-281 KTEVDLEEMIADVA
+281 KAEVNLETMIDDVA
-295 DKYEAKSSK
+295 DKYKAKSAK
-304 PIHITTDIAC
+304 PIHITTHIRTT
-314 STALADEEYLKEA
+314 TALADEEYLKEA
-327 ISNMVDNATKYSKD
+327 ISNLVDNATKYSKE
-341 EINIKISTS
+341 EINIQISTL
-350 EDDHHIYIKV
+350 ENDKNVYIKV
-360 YDEGIG
+360 FDEGIG

-372 KTIFNRY
+372 KTIFNRF
-379 ERAAEHEKNPQKT
+379 ERAAEHERDARKT

-402 VLQVIQA
+402 VLQVINA

-419 KGKYSEFTISL
+419 KDKWSEFTISL
-430 PKYLTIKTLAQM
+430 PKY
-442 AL
+442 

>member
-1 MNANRTKILSTA
+1 MKINRAKILSTT
-13 ALIAI
+13 ALIAV
-18 LFIQIFWMWNTYNI
+18 LVMQLFWMWNTFEMTVHQMGYASI
-32 NARQLGKE
+32 WGLTPNAR
-40 CDEIL
+40 I
-45 EEAIALELDKTNRCD
+45 EALLSAFMQSR
-60 SFFESG
+60 F
-66 DTVAN
+66 TVF
-71 SNIYNSTL
+71 T
-79 SLYDAIYKKSH
+79 
-90 QDANIDTLTIIADSI
+90 
-105 IKAKKSPFRIAI
+105 
-117 NKVNMKTGKVMEGK
+117 
-131 NINSNIFPFLEEVKT
+131 
-146 NILPVRL
+146 
-153 DNSVGFQM
+153 
-161 TITNGSI
+161 
-168 YIFSHNWVLLLI
+168 
-180 SILISIVIILSII
+180 SILTTIVIILTII
-193 DQINYINEQE
+193 DQINYIDEQE
-203 RVRLLRE
+203 RIRLLRE

>member
-18 LFIQIFWMWNTYNI
+18 LLIQMFWMWNTYNI

-40 CDEIL
+40 YDEIL
-45 EEAIALELDKTNRCD
+45 KKTIALELDKTNRCD

-105 IKAKKSPFRIAI
+105 IKAEKLPFRIDI
-117 NKVNMKTGKVMEGK
+117 NKVNMKTGKVIEGK

-153 DNSVGFQM
+153 DYSVGFQM

-168 YIFSHNWVLLLI
+168 YIIRHNWVLLLI
-180 SILISIVIILSII
+180 SILISIVIILSLI
-193 DQINYINEQE
+193 DQINYIDEQE

-228 MGTRYLHSG
+228 MGTKYLHSG
-237 VLEKKPEIKEKYFAI
+237 VLEKKPEMKEKYFCI

-274 HGKLTIR
+274 HGKLHIQ
-281 KTEVDLEEMIADVA
+281 KAEVNLETMIEDVV
-295 DKYEAKSSK
+295 DKYKAKSAK
-304 PIHITTDIAC
+304 PIHITTHIGAT
-314 STALADEEYLKEA
+314 TALADEEYLKEA
-327 ISNMVDNATKYSKD
+327 ISNLVDNATKYSKE
-341 EINIKISTS
+341 EINIQISTL
-350 EDDHHIYIKV
+350 ENDKNVYINV
-360 YDEGIG
+360 FDEGIG

-372 KTIFNRY
+372 KNIFNRF
-379 ERAAEHEKNPQKT
+379 ERAAEHERDARKT

-402 VLQVIQA
+402 VLQVINA
-409 HGGKISVKSE
+409 HGGRISVKSE
-419 KGKYSEFTISL
+419 KDKWSEFTISL
-430 PKYLTIKTLAQM
+430 PKY
-442 AL
+442 

>member
-18 LFIQIFWMWNTYNI
+18 LLIQMFWMWNTYNI

-40 CDEIL
+40 YDEIL
-45 EEAIALELDKTNRCD
+45 KKTIALELDKTNRCD

-66 DTVAN
+66 DTVAY

-105 IKAKKSPFRIAI
+105 IKAEKLPFRIDI
-117 NKVNMKTGKVMEGK
+117 NKVNMKTGKVIEGK

-153 DNSVGFQM
+153 DYSVGFQM

-168 YIFSHNWVLLLI
+168 YILRHNWVLLLI
-180 SILISIVIILSII
+180 SILISIVIILSLI
-193 DQINYINEQE
+193 DQINYIDEQE

-228 MGTRYLHSG
+228 MGTKYLHSG
-237 VLEKKPEIKEKYFAI
+237 VLEKKPEIKEKYFCI

-274 HGKLTIR
+274 HGKLHIQ
-281 KTEVDLEEMIADVA
+281 KAEVNLETMIDDVA
-295 DKYEAKSSK
+295 DKYKAKSAK
-304 PIHITTDIAC
+304 PIHITTHIRTT
-314 STALADEEYLKEA
+314 TALADEEYLKEA
-327 ISNMVDNATKYSKD
+327 ISNLVDNATKYSKE
-341 EINIKISTS
+341 EINIQISTL
-350 EDDHHIYIKV
+350 ENDKNVYIKV
-360 YDEGIG
+360 FDEGIG

-372 KTIFNRY
+372 KTIFNRF
-379 ERAAEHEKNPQKT
+379 ERAAEHERDARKT

-402 VLQVIQA
+402 VLQVINA

-419 KGKYSEFTISL
+419 KDKWSEFTISL
-430 PKYLTIKTLAQM
+430 PKY
-442 AL
+442 

>member
-18 LFIQIFWMWNTYNI
+18 LLIQMFWMWNTYNI

-40 CDEIL
+40 YDEIL
-45 EEAIALELDKTNRCD
+45 KKTIALELDKTNRCD

-66 DTVAN
+66 DTVAY

-105 IKAKKSPFRIAI
+105 IKAEKLPFRIDI
-117 NKVNMKTGKVMEGK
+117 NKVNMKTGKVIKGK

-153 DNSVGFQM
+153 DYSVGFQM

-168 YIFSHNWVLLLI
+168 YIIRHNWVLLLI
-180 SILISIVIILSII
+180 SILISIVIILSLI
-193 DQINYINEQE
+193 DQINYIDEQE

-228 MGTRYLHSG
+228 MGTKYLHSG
-237 VLEKKPEIKEKYFAI
+237 VLEKKPEMKEKYFCI

-274 HGKLTIR
+274 HGKLHIQ
-281 KTEVDLEEMIADVA
+281 KAEVNLETMIDDVA
-295 DKYEAKSSK
+295 DKYKAKSAK
-304 PIHITTDIAC
+304 PIHITTHIRTT
-314 STALADEEYLKEA
+314 TALADEEYLKEA
-327 ISNMVDNATKYSKD
+327 ISNLVDNATKYSKE
-341 EINIKISTS
+341 EINIQISTL
-350 EDDHHIYIKV
+350 ENDKNVYIKV
-360 YDEGIG
+360 FDEGIG

-372 KTIFNRY
+372 KTIFNRF
-379 ERAAEHEKNPQKT
+379 ERAVEHERDARKT

-402 VLQVIQA
+402 VLQVINA

-419 KGKYSEFTISL
+419 KDKWSEFTISL
-430 PKYLTIKTLAQM
+430 PKY
-442 AL
+442 

>member
-1 MNANRTKILSTA
+1 MKTIRTKVLSII
-13 ALIAI
+13 ALIAV
-18 LFIQIFWMWNTYNI
+18 LFMLLFWMLNT
-32 NARQLGKE
+32 
-40 CDEIL
+40 
-45 EEAIALELDKTNRCD
+45 
-60 SFFESG
+60 FEM
-66 DTVAN
+66 TVHQMGYAD
-71 SNIYNSTL
+71 IWTL
-79 SLYDAIYKKSH
+79 SP
-90 QDANIDTLTIIADSI
+90 NV
-105 IKAKKSPFRIAI
+105 RIEA
-117 NKVNMKTGKVMEGK
+117 
-131 NINSNIFPFLEEVKT
+131 
-146 NILPVRL
+146 
-153 DNSVGFQM
+153 
-161 TITNGSI
+161 
-168 YIFSHNWVLLLI
+168 LLI
-180 SILISIVIILSII
+180 AFEQSKITLFSSILTTMVIVLSII
-193 DQINYINEQE
+193 DQINYIDEQE
-203 RVRLLRE
+203 RVKLLRE

-237 VLEKKPEIKEKYFAI
+237 VLEKKPDIKEKYFTI

-274 HGKLTIR
+274 HGKLTIH
-281 KTEVDLEEMIADVA
+281 KAEVDLASMITDVT

-304 PIHITTDIAC
+304 PIHITTHIAC
-314 STALADEEYLKEA
+314 STVLADEEYLKEA

-341 EINIKISTS
+341 EINIQISTF
-350 EDDHHIYIKV
+350 EDEKHIYIKV

-379 ERAAEHEKNPQKT
+379 ERATEHEKNPQKT

-430 PKYLTIKTLAQM
+430 PK
-442 AL
+442 